1 MAWVSDYYGFSG
13 SNRGW
18 GYSTPNGGFVRV
30 NYGPSELAVLKYT
43 STNYEYKTNKNYI
56 LRTDVK
62 DFYQTNSR
70 LNVSMPFGTEP
81 NGWLGESGFVSTKAF
96 TASSIKIP
104 STFSPIYGYT
114 NNTTTSPGWNIPLS
128 GDNNTT
134 IIYYSTPESTYN
146 SINRASYNEK
156 YQSFSQSYIK
166 SFDLIELDWHIQGYS
181 IATSSSV
188 LNDTKYEGWRYLQ
201 NDKSFK
207 FKKASTSLL
216 GSWRL
221 PAGSFWGQ
229 TSSTGWESNAYT
241 KTNYIAKY
249 VSYEN
254 FNLQIEFENPSSLA
268 SAFVN
273 IYLTEN
279 KLPDSSYNAN
289 DLAGLTT
296 FSQSLAGGQ
305 YVGKIL
311 NTGTYSFYNLT
322 GGKYLNFVANYEGT
336 TAYSMSLSNIQIEG
350 GYSEPDNNIQLP
362 FTTTQNFN
370 SPTPLSV
377 IGVSPDVGYSLYT
390 VGSQTQHLTDGI
402 SGPVFSG
409 ATGSISGDF
418 NGFFS
423 PIYGTVTNL
432 NLINSK
438 MGNGYFKSGIWENG
452 VWNNGWRVDENDNDF
467 DYVIY
472 AFQLSTENKRWRIQ
486 ISGSTYSADKFEIGD
501 KVSIGNIV
509 SIDINEKRK
518 LLKNYFTVVNKSSTD
533 IIVEVDNNFPIRRI
547 EKDSENHKIK
557 VTKNVW
563 LNGAFLNGMFQG
575 VWNNG
580 LFKGYPII
588 TEMYNTHWVDG
599 KFDGGHF
606 YSEEIQ
612 YTFIDTYYLDGYV
625 GLSCSSINNALL
637 PGDLIEID
645 KDDKTIN
652 PQYDGYW
659 SVTKLSSPG
668 IVKTNIPWGA
678 NSTLE
683 GGLVKR
689 RTKTGLIQ
697 NFKFKDNNVAQYD
710 LKSIRG
716 NSQSY
721 NYSGS
726 TLEKIWRFNS
736 WIDVNYTTYSTT
748 NIGRNKTKFGEDPQ
762 SFNDFA
768 QGTKIGQGEYSEI
781 NLYGYTTEDVLS
793 SESLFRDID
802 SKINRYY
809 SLGTKYEIFEDY
821 LGDFSNFDSPFDS
834 ASGSNIGLKNFYNDG
849 WTFSYSGSFAY
860 NNGSFVF
867 DDNAYV
873 EERVGFIGL
882 TGSDLRVGDEIYISQ
897 YSGATYLSYN
907 GTSSITKII
916 KANAGASSPYAF
928 IPNYSDYYIHV
939 TNKIFEGN
947 TGTEAG
953 TIRYTRRAPIGYTIS
968 RTVDSTIKIEQPNE
982 YSQVI
987 TLKNSAITIPKRRYS
1002 ILEFD
1007 LIDYDNITATTSI
1020 AKYDPINLF
1029 NIAKIPNPNDV
1040 GYTNIDAVP
1049 KVPQIDSRY
1058 LGRKNKTYYFNRLNS
1073 NIGMYSFGGITFGI
1087 SPGFVINL
1095 GGSFVELDNIKFYEV
1110 DMIPFFQYTIE
1121 DYVNKSVQV
1130 PYIGNAPFIDYS
1142 DNNFSFIENIVIGF
1156 DGILTNSFNN
1166 ISSSVIFNTI
1176 NNENIYYGHE
1186 YTQVSFPS
1194 NFSEF

>member
-1 MAWVSDYYGFSG
+1 MAWVSDYYGITG
-13 SNRGW
+13 TNRGW
-18 GYSTPNGGFVRV
+18 AYSTLNGGFVRV

-43 STNYEYKTNKNYI
+43 STNYEYKTNKTYI

-62 DFYQTNSR
+62 NFYDTMGR
-70 LNVSMPFGTEP
+70 LNVSMPFGT
-81 NGWLGESGFVSTKAF
+81 STAF
-96 TASSIKIP
+96 TASSIKI
-104 STFSPIYGYT
+104 SSSYSPGYGYT
-114 NNTTTSPGWNIPLS
+114 NNAATSQGRNIPLS
-128 GDNNTT
+128 SDADTT
-134 IIYYSTPESTYN
+134 IIYYSSVSTSNN
-146 SINRASYNEK
+146 SINRASYNET
-156 YQSFSQSYIK
+156 YASFYQSYIK
-166 SFDLIELDWHIQGYS
+166 SFDLIELDWYIQGYS
-181 IATSSSV
+181 IATSSNITS
-188 LNDTKYEGWRYLQ
+188 DKKYEGWRYLP

-207 FKKASTSLL
+207 FQKASTSSPLY
-216 GSWRL
+216 RL
-221 PAGSFWGQ
+221 PAESTWKQ
-229 TSSTGWESNAYT
+229 TSASVWESNAYT

-254 FNLQIEFENPSSLA
+254 FNLQIEFENPLSVA

-279 KLPDSSYNAN
+279 KLPYSMYNVN
-289 DLAGLTT
+289 DLAGLTS

-322 GGKYLNFVANYEGT
+322 GGKFLNFVANYEGT
-336 TAYSMSLSNIQIEG
+336 SAYNMSLSNIQIEG
-350 GYSEPDNNIQLP
+350 GYSEPDNNVQLP
-362 FTTTQNFN
+362 FTTTEQFY

-377 IGVSPDVGYSLYT
+377 IGVSPDAGYSLYT

-402 SGPVFSG
+402 SGPVFNG

-432 NLINSK
+432 NLVNSK

-486 ISGSTYSADKFEIGD
+486 ISGSTYSAAKFEIGD

-518 LLKNYFTVVNKSSTD
+518 LLKNYFTVVNKSLTD

-612 YTFIDTYYLDGYV
+612 YTFVDTYYLDGYV
-625 GLSCSSINNALL
+625 GLSCSSIDNALL

-668 IVKTNIPWGA
+668 IVKTNIPWGV

-710 LKSIRG
+710 LKSIKG
-716 NSQSY
+716 TSQSY
-721 NYSGS
+721 TYDSN
-726 TLEKIWRFNS
+726 TVLEKIWKFNS
-736 WIDVNYTTYSTT
+736 WIDVNYTTYSST
-748 NIGRNKTKFGEDPQ
+748 NIGRNKTKFGEDPK
-762 SFNDFA
+762 SYSDFA
-768 QGTKIGQGEYSEI
+768 GGTKLGQGEYSES

-793 SESLFRDID
+793 SESSFRDID
-802 SKINRYY
+802 SKVNRYY

-882 TGSDLRVGDEIYISQ
+882 TGSDLRVGDEIYVSQ

-907 GTSSITKII
+907 GNTTITKIT
-916 KANAGASSPYAF
+916 KANAGASSPYSF
-928 IPNYSDYYIHV
+928 IPNYRDYYIHV

-947 TGTEAG
+947 TGTESG
-953 TIRYTRRAPIGYTIS
+953 TIRYTKRAPIGYTIS
-968 RTVDSTIKIEQPNE
+968 RTVDSTIRIEQPNE
-982 YSQVI
+982 YSQFM
-987 TLKNSAITIPKRRYS
+987 TLKNSNITIPKRRYS

-1007 LIDYDNITATTSI
+1007 LIDYDNITATNSFT
-1020 AKYDPINLF
+1020 KYDPINLF
-1029 NIAKIPNPNDV
+1029 NITKIPNSNDT
-1040 GYTNIDAVP
+1040 GYTTIDAFP

-1073 NIGMYSFGGITFGI
+1073 NIGIYSIGGFTFG
-1087 SPGFVINL
+1087 SPGIVFNL

-1110 DMIPFFQYTIE
+1110 DMIPFFQYTTE

-1130 PYIGNAPFIDYS
+1130 PYIGTAPFIDYS
-1142 DNNFSFIENIVIGF
+1142 DNNFSFIENIIIGF

-1166 ISSSVIFNTI
+1166 ISSSIIFNTI

>member
-1 MAWVSDYYGFSG
+1 MSSTDK
-13 SNRGW
+13 GW
-18 GYSTPNGGFVRV
+18 GYSTPNGGFVRL
-30 NYGPSELAVLKYT
+30 NYGSGYLSELKYT
-43 STNYEYKTNKNYI
+43 STNYEYKPNKTYI

-62 DFYQTNSR
+62 DFYDTNGR
-70 LNVSMPFGTEP
+70 LNVSMPFGH
-81 NGWLGESGFVSTKAF
+81 STSF
-96 TASSIKIP
+96 TASSLKIYSSYSP
-104 STFSPIYGYT
+104 SSGYT
-114 NNTTTSPGWNIPLS
+114 NDTTTRSGRNIPAS
-128 GDNNTT
+128 SDINST
-134 IIYYSTPESTYN
+134 IIFLSENTSLYN
-146 SINRASYNEK
+146 SVKRASYNET
-156 YQSFSQSYIK
+156 YNSFSQSYIK
-166 SFDLIELDWHIQGYS
+166 GFDLIELDWYIQGYS
-181 IATSSSV
+181 IATSSNTTFD
-188 LNDTKYEGWRYLQ
+188 LGYEGWRYLSS
-201 NDKSFK
+201 DKSFE
-207 FKKASTSLL
+207 FQKAADSNTNK
-216 GSWRL
+216 RL
-221 PAGSFWGQ
+221 PYGSTWKQ
-229 TSSTGWESNAYT
+229 ISSSVWENNAYT
-241 KTNYIAKY
+241 KTNYVSKY

-254 FNLQIEFENPSSLA
+254 FNLQIEYENLLA
-268 SAFVN
+268 PNVNSFVN
-273 IYLTEN
+273 VYLTKN
-279 KLPDSSYNAN
+279 KLPNCKYNASN
-289 DLAGLTT
+289 LSELNA

-305 YVGKIL
+305 YVGKIST
-311 NTGTYSFYNLT
+311 TGTYSFYNLS
-322 GGKYLNFVANYEGT
+322 GGSYLNFVANYEGT
-336 TAYSMSLSNIQIEG
+336 SAYKIRLSNIQIEG

-362 FTTTQNFN
+362 FSTTSQFY

-377 IGVSPDVGYSLYT
+377 IGVSPDAGYTLYT
-390 VGSQTQHLTDGI
+390 VGDQTQHLTDGI
-402 SGPVFSG
+402 SGPVFNG
-409 ATGSISGDF
+409 ATGSISNNF

-432 NLINSK
+432 SLINSK
-438 MGNGYFKSGIWENG
+438 MGNGTFKSGIWENG
-452 VWNNGWRVDENDNDF
+452 VWNNGWRVDEEDNDF
-467 DYVIY
+467 DSVVY

-486 ISGSTYSADKFEIGD
+486 ITGSTYSASQFEIGD
-501 KVSIGNIV
+501 KVSIGNIIA
-509 SIDINEKRK
+509 IDINEKRK
-518 LLKNYFTVVNKSSTD
+518 LLKNYFTIVNKSTTD
-533 IIVEVDNNFPIRRI
+533 VIVEVDNNFPIRRI

-557 VTKNVW
+557 ITKNVW
-563 LNGAFLNGMFQG
+563 LNGAFLNGIFHG

-588 TEMYNTHWVDG
+588 TEMYNTHWIDG

-606 YSEEIQ
+606 NSEQIQ
-612 YTFIDTYYLDGYV
+612 YNFLDTYYLDGFV
-625 GLSCSSINNALL
+625 GLSLSSVEHSIL

-645 KDDKTIN
+645 KDDKSLN
-652 PQYDGYW
+652 PQYDGNW
-659 SVTKLSSPG
+659 VVTTLTSPG
-668 IVKTNIPWGA
+668 IVKTNIPWGI
-678 NSTLE
+678 NTSNE

-721 NYSGS
+721 NYSDS
-726 TLEKIWRFNS
+726 TLEKIWKFNS

-762 SFNDFA
+762 SFNDFN

-916 KANAGASSPYAF
+916 KANAGASSPYSF
-928 IPNYSDYYIHV
+928 IPNYRDYYIHV
-939 TNKIFEGN
+939 TNKIFEGS
-947 TGTEAG
+947 TGAEAG
-953 TIRYTRRAPIGYTIS
+953 TIRYTKRAPIGYTIS

-1029 NIAKIPNPNDV
+1029 NIAKIPNPNDI
-1040 GYTNIDAVP
+1040 GYTIYDAVP
-1049 KVPQIDSRY
+1049 KVPEIDSRY
-1058 LGRKNKTYYFNRLNS
+1058 LGRKNKTYYFNRLNL
-1073 NIGMYSFGGITFGI
+1073 NLGIYGLGGFTFG
-1087 SPGFVINL
+1087 SPGIVINL
-1095 GGSFVELDNIKFYEV
+1095 GGNFVELDNIKFYEV
-1110 DMIPFFQYTIE
+1110 DMIPFFQYTTE

-1130 PYIGNAPFIDYS
+1130 PYKGVAPFIDYV
-1142 DNNFSFIENIVIGF
+1142 DENFSFIENIVIGF
-1156 DGILTNSFNN
+1156 DGILTNSSNN
-1166 ISSSVIFNTI
+1166 VSSSVIFNTI
-1176 NNENIYYGHE
+1176 DNNNIYYGHE
-1186 YTQVSFPS
+1186 YSPVSYRDDI
-1194 NFSEF
+1194 

>member
-1 MAWVSDYYGFSG
+1 MAWISDYYGFVG
-13 SNRGW
+13 SNKGW
-18 GYSTPNGGFVRV
+18 DYSTPNGGFVRI
-30 NYGPSELAVLKYT
+30 NNGPGELSELKYT
-43 STNYEYKTNKNYI
+43 STDYEYKINKSYI

-62 DFYQTNSR
+62 NLYDTKGR
-70 LNVSMPFGTEP
+70 LNVSMPFG
-81 NGWLGESGFVSTKAF
+81 SSIAF
-96 TASSIKIP
+96 TASSWKI
-104 STFSPIYGYT
+104 STSYSSSYGYS
-114 NNTTTSPGWNIPLS
+114 NTSTISRGRNIPLS
-128 GDNNTT
+128 SDVDTT
-134 IIYYSTPESTYN
+134 IIFYSKPTSNIN
-146 SINRASYNEK
+146 SINRASYNET

-166 SFDLIELDWHIQGYS
+166 GFDLIELDWNIQGYS
-181 IATSSSV
+181 IATSSNAS
-188 LNDTKYEGWRYLQ
+188 NDTKYEGWRYSP
-201 NDKSFK
+201 NEKSFK
-207 FKKASTSLL
+207 FQKASNSL
-216 GSWRL
+216 SYRL
-221 PAGSFWGQ
+221 PYGSTWGQ

-241 KTNYIAKY
+241 KTNYISKY

-268 SAFVN
+268 NAFVN

-279 KLPDSSYNAN
+279 ILPDVRYNPN
-289 DLAGLTT
+289 NISGLTT
-296 FSQSLAGGQ
+296 FSQSLASGQ
-305 YVGKIL
+305 YIGKIL

-322 GGKYLNFVANYEGT
+322 GGKFLNFVANYDGT
-336 TAYSMSLSNIQIEG
+336 TAYNIRLSNIQIEG

-377 IGVSPDVGYSLYT
+377 IGVSPDAGYEYYT
-390 VGSQTQHLTDGI
+390 VGPLTQHMTDGP

-409 ATGSISGDF
+409 ATGSIIGDF

-432 NLINSK
+432 SLVNSK

-452 VWNNGWRVDENDNDF
+452 VWNNGWRVDEKDNDF
-467 DYVIY
+467 DNVIY

-486 ISGSTYSADKFEIGD
+486 ISGSTYSAAKFEIGD

-509 SIDINEKRK
+509 AIDINEKRK
-518 LLKNYFTVVNKSSTD
+518 LLKNYFTIVNKSETD

-612 YTFIDTYYLDGYV
+612 YTFVDTYYLDGYV
-625 GLSCSSINNALL
+625 GLSFSSIDNALL

-710 LKSIRG
+710 LKSIKG
-716 NSQSY
+716 TSQSY
-721 NYSGS
+721 TYDSS
-726 TLEKIWRFNS
+726 VLEKIWKFNS
-736 WIDVNYTTYSTT
+736 WIDVNYTTYSST
-748 NIGRNKTKFGEDPQ
+748 NIGRNKTKFGEDPKTF
-762 SFNDFA
+762 SDFT
-768 QGTKIGQGEYSEI
+768 GNSKLGQGEYSES

-793 SESLFRDID
+793 SESSFRDID
-802 SKINRYY
+802 SKLSRSY

-867 DDNAYV
+867 DDNSFT
-873 EERVGFIGL
+873 EGKVGFIGL
-882 TGSDLRVGDEIYISQ
+882 TGVDLRVGDEIYVSQ
-897 YSGATYLSYN
+897 YSGATYPLYD
-907 GTSSITKII
+907 GTSSITKVIA
-916 KANAGASSPYAF
+916 ANAGTSSPFPY
-928 IPNYSDYYIHV
+928 IPNYRDYYIYV
-939 TNKIFEGN
+939 TNKTYQGD
-947 TGTEAG
+947 TGPQAG
-953 TIRYTRRAPIGYTIS
+953 KIRYTKRAPIGYTIS
-968 RTVDSTIKIEQPNE
+968 RTVDSTIRIEQPNE
-982 YSQVI
+982 YSQFM
-987 TLKNSAITIPKRRYS
+987 TLKNSNITIPKRRYS

-1007 LIDYDNITATTSI
+1007 LIDYDNITATNSI

-1029 NIAKIPNPNDV
+1029 NNGKIPNPNDV
-1040 GYTNIDAVP
+1040 GYTTIDAFP

-1073 NIGMYSFGGITFGI
+1073 NIGIYSFGGFTFGM
-1087 SPGFVINL
+1087 PGIVVNL

-1110 DMIPFFQYTIE
+1110 DMIPFFQYTTE

-1130 PYIGNAPFIDYS
+1130 PYIGTAPFIDYS
-1142 DNNFSFIENIVIGF
+1142 NNNFSFIENILIGF

-1166 ISSSVIFNTI
+1166 ISSSIIFNTI
-1176 NNENIYYGHE
+1176 NNNNVYYGHE
-1186 YTQVSFPS
+1186 YTQVYIPN

>member
-1 MAWVSDYYGFSG
+1 MAWVSDYYGTTG
-13 SNRGW
+13 TNRGW
-18 GYSTPNGGFVRV
+18 SYSTLNGGFVRV

-43 STNYEYKTNKNYI
+43 STNYEYKTNKTYI

-62 DFYQTNSR
+62 NFYDTMGR
-70 LNVSMPFGTEP
+70 LNVSMPFGT
-81 NGWLGESGFVSTKAF
+81 STAF
-96 TASSIKIP
+96 TASSIKI
-104 STFSPIYGYT
+104 SSSYSPGYGYT
-114 NNTTTSPGWNIPLS
+114 NNTTTSPGRNIPLS
-128 GDNNTT
+128 SDADTT
-134 IIYYSTPESTYN
+134 IIYYSSVSTSNN
-146 SINRASYNEK
+146 SINRASYNET
-156 YQSFSQSYIK
+156 YASFYQSYIK
-166 SFDLIELDWHIQGYS
+166 SFDLIELDWYIQGYS
-181 IATSSSV
+181 IATSSNITS
-188 LNDTKYEGWRYLQ
+188 DKKYEGWRYLP

-207 FKKASTSLL
+207 FQKAYTST
-216 GSWRL
+216 GDWRL
-221 PAGSFWGQ
+221 PAESLWKQ
-229 TSSTGWESNAYT
+229 TSASVWESNAYT

-254 FNLQIEFENPSSLA
+254 FNLQIEFENPLSVA

-279 KLPDSSYNAN
+279 KLPYSMYNVN
-289 DLAGLTT
+289 DLAGLTS

-322 GGKYLNFVANYEGT
+322 GGKFLNFVANYEGT
-336 TAYSMSLSNIQIEG
+336 SAYNMSLSNIQIEG

-362 FTTTQNFN
+362 FTTTEQFY

-402 SGPVFSG
+402 SGPVFNG

-432 NLINSK
+432 NLVNSK

-486 ISGSTYSADKFEIGD
+486 ISGSTYSAAKFEIGD

-518 LLKNYFTVVNKSSTD
+518 LLKNYFTVVNKSLTD

-612 YTFIDTYYLDGYV
+612 YTFVDTYYLDGYV
-625 GLSCSSINNALL
+625 GLSCSSIDNALL

-710 LKSIRG
+710 LKSIKG
-716 NSQSY
+716 TSQSY
-721 NYSGS
+721 TYDSN
-726 TLEKIWRFNS
+726 TVLEKIWKFNS
-736 WIDVNYTTYSTT
+736 WIDVNYTTYSST
-748 NIGRNKTKFGEDPQ
+748 NIGRNKTKFGEDPK
-762 SFNDFA
+762 SYSDFA
-768 QGTKIGQGEYSEI
+768 GGTKLGQGEYSES

-793 SESLFRDID
+793 SESSFRDID
-802 SKINRYY
+802 SKVNRYY

-882 TGSDLRVGDEIYISQ
+882 TGSDLRVGDEIYVSQ

-916 KANAGASSPYAF
+916 KANAGTSSPFPY
-928 IPNYSDYYIHV
+928 IPNYRDYYIHV
-939 TNKIFEGN
+939 TNKIFEGT
-947 TGTEAG
+947 TGTESG
-953 TIRYTRRAPIGYTIS
+953 TIRYTKRAPIGYTIS
-968 RTVDSTIKIEQPNE
+968 RTVDSTIRIEQPNE
-982 YSQVI
+982 YSQFM
-987 TLKNSAITIPKRRYS
+987 TLKNSNITIPKRRYS

-1007 LIDYDNITATTSI
+1007 LIDHDNITATNSF

-1029 NIAKIPNPNDV
+1029 NIAKIPNSNDT
-1040 GYTNIDAVP
+1040 GYTTIDAFP

-1073 NIGMYSFGGITFGI
+1073 NIGIYSIGGITFG
-1087 SPGFVINL
+1087 SPGIVFNL

-1110 DMIPFFQYTIE
+1110 DMIPFFQYTTE

-1130 PYIGNAPFIDYS
+1130 PYIGTAPFIDYS
-1142 DNNFSFIENIVIGF
+1142 DNNFSFIENIIIGF

-1194 NFSEF
+1194 KFSEF